1 MIPYKGRVT
10 LEKTIKYLRE
20 EVHYLIDPNDAN
32 VSDLKFRLDEEEI
45 SKILFQFY
53 KKDISLSNLSY
64 INHFCDILNLS
75 INSNHNK
82 AELMELMNLYIKNND
97 KFLSY
102 ENLDKLF
109 SCFGDKKMG
118 VEYLRY
124 IYTNKKINFVI
135 VINCFVNYLIQ
146 ARPYYVDDRALLTS
160 AINLVDSIDESIL
173 LLGSSKD
180 VSDVINKK
188 LIEDKKAN
196 GIYDIDQF
204 TLEELDRKFSEFEL
218 LINRLEGFSQMADQQ
233 IDLIKNET
241 KNSSSE
247 VTNLRIKTLKEL
259 KTETN
264 KILTDFR
271 KHYLDLLSQEK
282 ENIINQRDILMAE
295 LDTEIQKRKL
305 ELEALAVNV
314 GQRIKIELGRIK
326 NVSDHSMEQI
336 QNYVSNN
343 EGIKKMLDVA
353 KSDEAFLARLSK
365 IDDIPVSELSSMA
378 SIVQPSAIAV
388 PGIIVPKPERE
399 VDPKINYYFDKQ
411 IPFKDRFDE
420 LMDKKQ
426 EDIEKNGAI
435 YHEKFDDL
443 LTLILN
449 NNTPYMHGPS
459 GCGKTYMIEHQLAK
473 LLGLDVVTNGYVMY
487 ESDILGFNNA
497 NGAYVPSNFYRCYKF
512 GDIIFFD
519 ELDNS
524 HASSTIVL
532 NSFIGKG
539 VNSAYTFPDGERI
552 EMHPNFRILAAGNT
566 SGNGRTD
573 SHNTR
578 VKLDESVMQRLT
590 PIEIGYD
597 NRIEKKILENYPEWY
612 NFAVN
617 FRESLKNI
625 RIGGEKGPNYHG
637 TITTRDI
644 QSIKNYKDDNSFSD
658 EKIIEYEVIENKD
671 PDYLNQI
678 ISAMDSLSSQGKF
691 TEGGQELLEKFKVLS
706 RGRKY

>member
-1 MIPYKGRVT
+1 MEILKISNKEIGNLT
-10 LEKTIKYLRE
+10 KYE
-20 EVHYLIDPNDAN
+20 
-32 VSDLKFRLDEEEI
+32 LKDGIHNSESNIFIYQDKELL
-45 SKILFQFY
+45 KLFKNSFDVENKFY
-53 KKDISLSNLSY
+53 V
-64 INHFCDILNLS
+64 LNKLF
-75 INSNHNK
+75 
-82 AELMELMNLYIKNND
+82 YIK
-97 KFLSY
+97 
-102 ENLDKLF
+102 ENLDFKELVLPNKLVKVDKEPSGYLMDNVKNNTNIGLILKKDKISF
-109 SCFGDKKMG
+109 NDKKLA

-124 IYTNKKINFVI
+124 IYSNKKIDDVG
-135 VINCFVNYLIQ
+135 VINQLINYLIK
-146 ARPYYVDDRALLTS
+146 ARQYFVDDRAFLSS
-160 AINLVDSIDESIL
+160 AFNLINSIDEEDLTFGNSE
-173 LLGSSKD
+173 K
-180 VSDVINKK
+180 INIITERK
-188 LIEDKKAN
+188 LVEDKKAN

-271 KHYLDLLSQEK
+271 THYLDLLSQEK
-282 ENIINQRDILMAE
+282 ENITNQRDILIAE
-295 LDTEIQKRKL
+295 LETEAQKKKL

-314 GQRIKIELGRIK
+314 GQRIKIELGRIR
-326 NVSDHSMEQI
+326 NESDHSVEKI
-336 QNYVSNN
+336 QNLVSNN
-343 EGIKKMLDVA
+343 EEIKKIIDVA

-365 IDDIPVSELSSMA
+365 LDDIPVSELSSMA

-399 VDPKINYYFDKQ
+399 VDPKINYYFDKK
-411 IPFKDRFDE
+411 IPFKDRFEE
-420 LMDKKQ
+420 LMEKKQ

-443 LTLILN
+443 LTFILN
-449 NNTPYMHGPS
+449 NNTPYMYGPS

-473 LLGLDVVTNGYVMY
+473 LLELDVVANGYVMY

-524 HASSTIVL
+524 NASATIVL

-539 VNSAYTFPDGERI
+539 VNSAYTFPDGDRI

-566 SGNGRTD
+566 RGDGRTD
-573 SHNTR
+573 SHNAR
-578 VKLDESVMQRLT
+578 KKLDESVMQRLT

-671 PDYLNQI
+671 PDYLNLI
-678 ISAMDSLSSQGKF
+678 ISEMDSLSSEGKF

-706 RGRKY
+706 RGRKF